1 MKIPCRVLHL
11 HLLLLLMFCGL
22 VLGCV
27 PKRTAEILQTPVID
41 TGWTE
46 RTFGPQE
53 LQELTDRDL
62 DLNPRLCLKILAR
75 MNLKDRFYIEE
86 DMKQQKVLKVPNDFR
101 AYLTWTPMP
110 RYIPQFTGEPKLILM
125 AKDIPFLGWYE
136 SGRLVG
142 DSYICIGK
150 KPEWTKAGLFKV
162 REKVEDQVSSSY
174 RNAYGS
180 PALMPYAMRIYG
192 LVWIH
197 GGDITGGYCSHG
209 CVNLPLDAAVDL
221 FKWADKGT
229 HVLILESL
237 GNLNQALEKHS
248 GVLAL
253 DQHRAK

>member
-1 MKIPCRVLHL
+1 MIRGRIRYA
-11 HLLLLLMFCGL
+11 LLLLVISGL

-27 PKRTAEILQTPVID
+27 SKRAAELSQTPVID

-46 RTFGPQE
+46 RTFGPEE
-53 LQELTDRDL
+53 LKELTDRDL

-75 MNLKDRFYIEE
+75 LNLKDRVYIQE
-86 DMKQQKVLKVPNDFR
+86 DMKKQKALKVPNDFR

-110 RYIPQFTGEPKLILM
+110 RHIPQLTGEPKFILM

-136 SGRLVG
+136 RGRLVG
-142 DSYICIGK
+142 DSYVCIGK

-162 REKVEDQVSSSY
+162 REKVEDQISSSY

-209 CVNLPLDAAVDL
+209 CVNLPLDEAVAL

-237 GNLNQALEKHS
+237 GDLNQALEKHS
-248 GVLAL
+248 GFLAL
-253 DQHRAK
+253 GHGRTK